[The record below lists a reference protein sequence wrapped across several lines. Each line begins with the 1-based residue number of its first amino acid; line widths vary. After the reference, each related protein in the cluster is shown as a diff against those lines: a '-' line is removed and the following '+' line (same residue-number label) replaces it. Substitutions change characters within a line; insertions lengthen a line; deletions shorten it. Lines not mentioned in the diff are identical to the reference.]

1 MRLYFNNTLSL
12 LISLLNLSLFRS
24 LNFIYYYTVVCSFV
38 RSFVRLIGSRFMK
51 NVLVNARPKR
61 RSGRGN
67 ETLKRLKLP

>member
-12 LISLLNLSLFRS
+12 LISLLNLSLSFVLS
-24 LNFIYYYTVVCSFV
+24 TLFIIIPLFV